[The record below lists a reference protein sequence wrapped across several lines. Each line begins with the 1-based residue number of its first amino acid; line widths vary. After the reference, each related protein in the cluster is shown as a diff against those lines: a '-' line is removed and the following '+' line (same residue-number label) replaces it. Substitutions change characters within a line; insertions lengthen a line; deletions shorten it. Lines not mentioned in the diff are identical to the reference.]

1 MSKNHD
7 DGGARDDGGT
17 RDDDGGVQDDDGGAG
32 DNNDVELSQWACD
45 FPSFGKKRCFE
56 ANTL

>member
-1 MSKNHD
+1 MMVVELEMMVEPEMMMND
-7 DGGARDDGGT
+7 DGA
-17 RDDDGGVQDDDGGAG
+17 VQDDDGGAG

>member
-7 DGGARDDGGT
+7 DGGARDDDGGT
-17 RDDDGGVQDDDGGAG
+17 RDDDGGAG